1 MAEEQSI
8 TIWVAFGA
16 GLLSF
21 LSPCVLPLIP
31 SYITFVTGISLKEL
45 KEEHKSKTMIQK
57 MVINSIAFI
66 LGFSFVFISLG
77 ASASFMGELL
87 STYKFWITR
96 IGGSIIIVL
105 GLFITGLIKIK
116 PLSYGKKF
124 ELKKKPFG
132 ILGSFVVGIVF
143 AAGWTPCVGP
153 ILGSVLLLAGT
164 EASLYK
170 GILLLTAY
178 SLGLGIPF
186 FISTIAIG
194 LLLSASKKIN
204 KYLQIVSV
212 FSGVLLIAIGI
223 LMVTGK
229 FNQFIYALTS

>member
-1 MAEEQSI
+1 MSEEQNI
-8 TIWVAFGA
+8 TVWVAFGA

-57 MVINSIAFI
+57 MVINSLAFI
-66 LGFSFVFISLG
+66 LGFSFVFIALG
-77 ASASFMGELL
+77 ASASFMGGIL

-96 IGGSIIIVL
+96 IGGAVIIVL

-116 PLSYGKKF
+116 SLSYDKKF
-124 ELKKKPFG
+124 EMKRKPFG

-153 ILGSVLLLAGT
+153 ILGSVLVLAGS
-164 EASLYK
+164 EADLYK
-170 GILLLTAY
+170 GILLLTSY

-204 KYLQIVSV
+204 QYLRIISIL
-212 FSGVLLIAIGI
+212 SGVLLIAIGI

-229 FNQFIYALTS
+229 FNWFIYALSS